1 MPSRPKNRAFTVAEL
16 LLSLALLAILLAA
29 IGAAVHASIHS
40 YEENDKIATASQT
53 ARSILY
59 RLSKEV
65 RTAAAVDTTTSSVS
79 IIPPDTSGVV
89 IEYEFTGG
97 TLYYRRIVNGNESEH
112 VLLGPSDPA
121 VPTGFVVNR
130 VDGTVIRDVEGVPTE
145 LVCTKQ
151 VTVTL
156 SVDVSG
162 EPYTVTASA
171 CPRRNQDL

>member
-1 MPSRPKNRAFTVAEL
+1 MPSRPMKRAFTIAEL

-40 YEENDKIATASQT
+40 YQENDKIATAAQT

-59 RLSKEV
+59 RLTKEV
-65 RTAAAVDTTTSSVS
+65 RTADAVDTTTSSVS
-79 IIPPDTSGVV
+79 IIPPDTTGVV

-97 TLYYRRIVNGNESEH
+97 TLYYRRIVNGSPSEH
-112 VLLGPSDPA
+112 VLLGPSDAA
-121 VPTGFVVNR
+121 VPTGFVVSR
-130 VDGTVIRDVEGVPTE
+130 VDGTVTRDVGGVPTV

-156 SVDVSG
+156 SVDAGG
-162 EPYTVTASA
+162 EAYTVTASA